1 MSGHSKWSTIKRKK
15 EKIDAK
21 KGKIFTK
28 LIKEITL
35 AAREGGGDQNGNA
48 RLRTAV
54 IAAKSANMPQ
64 DNIDRA
70 IKKGTGEMPGVVYE
84 EVLYEGYGP
93 EGVAV
98 LVETATDN
106 KNRTSSELKHLF
118 TKYGGNLGSPNCV
131 AWMFVRKGIIE
142 IDSSGLDEDKTM
154 EAALDAG
161 AEDFQPAENSY
172 FIYTSF
178 ESFNSVRE
186 KIDKTFRVLSAKIA
200 WISDNPVKIPNQEKA
215 QKILKFMDSI
225 EDQDDVQNVH
235 ANFDISDEI
244 LGALENQ

>member
-21 KGKIFTK
+21 RGKIFTK

-35 AAREGGGDQNGNA
+35 AAREGGGDINGNA

-54 IAAKSANMPQ
+54 NAAKMSNMPQ

-70 IKKGTGEMPGVVYE
+70 VKKGTGEMPGVVYE
-84 EVLYEGYGP
+84 EVMYEGYGP

-106 KNRTSSELKHLF
+106 KNRTTSELKHIF
-118 TKYGGNLGSPNCV
+118 TKFGGNLGSPNSV
-131 AWMFVRKGIIE
+131 AWMFSRKGVIE
-142 IDSSGLDEDKTM
+142 IESSSVEEEKAM

-161 AEDFQPAENSY
+161 AEDFQPSESSY
-172 FIYTSF
+172 LIYTPF
-178 ESFNSVRE
+178 ESFNAIRDKLE
-186 KIDKTFRVLSAKIA
+186 KGFKILTAKIA
-200 WISDNPVKIPNQEKA
+200 WISENPVKVTGQDKA
-215 QKILKFMDSI
+215 LKVLKFIDSL

-235 ANFDISDEI
+235 ANFDIPDDI
-244 LGALENQ
+244 LGALDNQ